1 MWLQQLCVNHIL
13 YSCLGSDDLLMD
25 LDTAHIQ
32 ALKGSVLDVIPLPN
46 LNQQDEYGSSPYSQ
60 VQFIAE
66 IRLQFEECIKAACQA
81 QFKAHRHFGLKEL
94 WKDLTTQDDMFP
106 TCTHYDR
113 IWRRSYMDLTLYEFM
128 DGQTPCMID
137 VSHIS
142 FPEAC
147 TVCGH
152 ANSG

>member
-1 MWLQQLCVNHIL
+1 
-13 YSCLGSDDLLMD
+13 MD
-25 LDTAHIQ
+25 LDTAYIQ
-32 ALKGSVLDVIPLPN
+32 ALKGSVLDVIPLTN
-46 LNQQDEYGSSPYSQ
+46 LNHQDEYGSAPYSQ
-60 VQFIAE
+60 VQFRAE
-66 IRLQFEECIKAACQA
+66 RRLQFEECIKAACQA

-94 WKDLTTQDDMFP
+94 WKDLTTQDADMFP
-106 TCTHYDR
+106 TCTHDDR
-113 IWRRSYMDLTLYEFM
+113 IWRRSYMDLNLYDFM
-128 DGQTPCMID
+128 DRQTPCMID